1 MKKPISPSYLLLL
14 AVLFFLIGA
23 AAGGQIGADFILI
36 GAAFIVVSV
45 ISAIRKKSK
54 KDGPETSA

>member
-1 MKKPISPSYLLLL
+1 MKKTVSPTYLL
-14 AVLFFLIGA
+14 AVAILFFLIGA

-36 GAAFIVVSV
+36 GAAFIVISV

-54 KDGPETSA
+54 KDEPETSA